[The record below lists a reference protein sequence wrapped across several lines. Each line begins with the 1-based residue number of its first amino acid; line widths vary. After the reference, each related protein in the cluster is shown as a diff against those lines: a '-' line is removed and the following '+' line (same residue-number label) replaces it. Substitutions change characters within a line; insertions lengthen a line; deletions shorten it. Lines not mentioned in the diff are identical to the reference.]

1 MCAEHR
7 SAISDPGGR
16 ETLSQWQDK
25 STLVLCTYWEW
36 NPAPLKL
43 SSLAKFMINLSTQYF
58 IPLLVLPMLPSGLR
72 SIKEKGGTETEQEA
86 ARPSWIQASPCPRF
100 LFDPLLS
107 SKQQT
112 PAGCVCGCV
121 VCVCATKCS
130 QEWLSD
136 CIIPP
141 GQAWADAALFPL
153 WITCLVGCW
162 IS

>member
-72 SIKEKGGTETEQEA
+72 SIKEKGGLN
-86 ARPSWIQASPCPRF
+86 QAGSSGPTQPKAFQVPCF
-100 LFDPLLS
+100 LFVEKSL
-107 SKQQT
+107 
-112 PAGCVCGCV
+112 
-121 VCVCATKCS
+121 
-130 QEWLSD
+130 
-136 CIIPP
+136 
-141 GQAWADAALFPL
+141 
-153 WITCLVGCW
+153 
-162 IS
+162 